1 MLPPPPKLELEFIKL
16 ADTIT
21 TLQEKKRSEKQL
33 TLWDPISKIQNE
45 GNAKKKKK
53 KAVSSTY
60 KLKEGKKNTYTLRE
74 SRDISTNQKHQ
85 GGIMKQMRNKCWLDT

>member
-1 MLPPPPKLELEFIKL
+1 M
-16 ADTIT
+16 
-21 TLQEKKRSEKQL
+21 Q
-33 TLWDPISKIQNE
+33 
-45 GNAKKKKK
+45 KKKK